1 MEDTTL
7 IETQEEAQESGY
19 PAEASRE
26 MMDAGVFYGRKKSK
40 TNPKMKQFV
49 ITNRGGIEIINLQK
63 TEAALAEAVAF
74 VTEKVRNNGL
84 VLFVG
89 TIPAAEA
96 TITGLAKKFDLPYVT
111 VRWVGGTL
119 TNFKNIAKRV
129 EYMKKLRTDFAA
141 HALDKYTK
149 KERLE
154 LEREMERLQELV
166 GGLEMMTREPDVM
179 IVVDPVMHDTAVRE
193 AIVKKIPVVALAN
206 VDANPDA
213 IDYIVPGNDKA
224 KLSIEW
230 FLSKM
235 ESAIEEGI
243 KGRAAVAAAAKQAA
257 EESAKKL
264 AAIGGELK
272 PRK

>member
-1 MEDTTL
+1 MET
-7 IETQEEAQESGY
+7 EQEAQQSGY

-49 ITNRGGIEIINLQK
+49 IANRGGIEIINLQK
-63 TEAALAEAVAF
+63 TEEAMEAASAF
-74 VTEKVRNNGL
+74 VKEKVAKNGL
-84 VLFVG
+84 ALLVG

-96 TITGLAKKFDLPYVT
+96 TIMGLAEKFSLPYVT
-111 VRWVGGTL
+111 GRWVGGTI

-129 EYMKKLRTDFAA
+129 DYMKKLRSDFAA

-154 LEREMERLQELV
+154 MDREMNRLKELV

-179 IVVDPVMHDTAVRE
+179 IVVDPIMHETAVRE
-193 AIVKKIPVVALAN
+193 AIVKKIPVVALGN
-206 VDANPDA
+206 VDANPDMVN
-213 IDYIVPGNDKA
+213 YLVPGNDKA

-230 FLSKM
+230 FLGKM
-235 ESAIEEGI
+235 EKAVEEGM
-243 KGRAAVAAAAKQAA
+243 KERATAAAAAKVVA
-257 EESAKKL
+257 EEAAAKAAASAALAKL
-264 AAIGGELK
+264 QPK
-272 PRK
+272 Q